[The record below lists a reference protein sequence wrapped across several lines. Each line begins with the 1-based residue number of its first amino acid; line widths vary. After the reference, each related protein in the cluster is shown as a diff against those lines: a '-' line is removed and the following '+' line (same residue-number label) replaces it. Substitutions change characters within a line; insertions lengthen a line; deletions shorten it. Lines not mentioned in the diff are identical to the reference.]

1 MKKLILASASPR
13 RKEILEKAG
22 YEFEIVVSD
31 KEGKIEKNADPK
43 KIAVRFA
50 CRKAEDVFACTGG
63 DAVVLGADTV
73 VCLNGEILGK
83 PANEEEATEM
93 LKKLSGKEHE
103 VVTGYCLISRN
114 MRLSGHVL
122 TKVKFAE
129 LDDEKIAEYVKS
141 GLCMGKAGAY
151 GIQDGYGLAERIEG
165 DYDNVV
171 GLPIA
176 AIDPELKEFLK

>member
-1 MKKLILASASPR
+1 MISGLRKTKKKNSDPPAIRTSEGWGNSIPKCRPR
-13 RKEILEKAG
+13 PFFFDNFHRKAG
-22 YEFEIVVSD
+22 SRGTRRHFVS
-31 KEGKIEKNADPK
+31 
-43 KIAVRFA
+43 
-50 CRKAEDVFACTGG
+50 
-63 DAVVLGADTV
+63 
-73 VCLNGEILGK
+73 
-83 PANEEEATEM
+83 
-93 LKKLSGKEHE
+93 
-103 VVTGYCLISRN
+103 GYCLISRD

-129 LDDEKIAEYVKS
+129 LSDEKIEEYVKS

>member
-1 MKKLILASASPR
+1 M
-13 RKEILEKAG
+13 
-22 YEFEIVVSD
+22 
-31 KEGKIEKNADPK
+31 
-43 KIAVRFA
+43 
-50 CRKAEDVFACTGG
+50 
-63 DAVVLGADTV
+63 
-73 VCLNGEILGK
+73 
-83 PANEEEATEM
+83 
-93 LKKLSGKEHE
+93 
-103 VVTGYCLISRN
+103 
-114 MRLSGHVL
+114 
-122 TKVKFAE
+122 KFAE